1 MECPQKGVLRPTL
14 HGRVK
19 TKTCKKINRQS
30 VETRGNY
37 GSENCGNI
45 CFLAFWQ
52 HFAFVKVPILSAR
65 REPFFWRHWLKL
77 SEILLLFHSL
87 MRGVLIQSCPAGAKN
102 FTNYVFCH
110 PQFSGVIQNIENH
123 CAILTPICLG
133 QLLSK

>member
-45 CFLAFWQ
+45 CFLAF
-52 HFAFVKVPILSAR
+52 
-65 REPFFWRHWLKL
+65 
-77 SEILLLFHSL
+77 
-87 MRGVLIQSCPAGAKN
+87 
-102 FTNYVFCH
+102 
-110 PQFSGVIQNIENH
+110 
-123 CAILTPICLG
+123 
-133 QLLSK
+133 